1 MTTTTDTPVLSL
13 KDVGLRLGGRDV
25 LRDVSMNVQPGEFVG
40 IIGANGAG
48 KTSLLRVILGLLTPS
63 HGTVRILGQPPGRA
77 NRVIGY
83 APQRRQID
91 PDTPVRGRDLVALG
105 LDGDRWGVPLR
116 NHEAQRRIDDA
127 LDAVGARP
135 YADAPVGRLSGGEQ
149 QRLLLAQVLLGQ
161 PAVLLLDEPLASLD
175 LRNQAAVVDLVAH
188 LGRARNV
195 AVLFVS
201 HDVNPLLHVMDRVL
215 YLANGRAAVGPVDEV
230 VTTAV
235 LSRLYGSPVQVLR
248 VGDALIV
255 AAASGRPLDLGDC
268 RHV

>member
-1 MTTTTDTPVLSL
+1 MTADTPVVSL
-13 KDVGLRLGGRDV
+13 TEVGLRLGGREV
-25 LRDVSMNVQPGEFVG
+25 LRDVTMDVRPGEFVG

-48 KTSLLRVILGLLTPS
+48 KTSLLRVVLGLLAPS
-63 HGTVRILGQPPGRA
+63 WGTVRVLGRTPGHAHRA
-77 NRVIGY
+77 IGY

-116 NHEAQRRIDDA
+116 RRKAQVRIDEA
-127 LDAVGARP
+127 LEAVGATP

-149 QRLLLAQVLLGQ
+149 QRLLLAQALLGT

-175 LRNQAAVVDLVAH
+175 PRNQAAVVDLVAH
-188 LGRARNV
+188 LGRTRHV

-201 HDVNPLLHVMDRVL
+201 HDVNPLLHVLDRVL
-215 YLANGRAAVGPVDEV
+215 YLANGRAAIGLVDEV

-235 LSRLYGSPVQVLR
+235 LSRLYGFPVQVLR
-248 VGDALIV
+248 VGDGLIV
-255 AAASGRPLDLGDC
+255 AAASGRPLDLGEC

>member
-1 MTTTTDTPVLSL
+1 MTADTPVLSL
-13 KDVGLRLGGRDV
+13 TEVGLRLGGREV
-25 LRDVSMNVQPGEFVG
+25 LREVSMDVQPGEFVG

-48 KTSLLRVILGLLTPS
+48 KTSLLRVVLGLLVPS
-63 HGTVRILGQPPGRA
+63 CGTVRVLGRPPGRA
-77 NRVIGY
+77 NRAIGY
-83 APQRRQID
+83 APQRRHID

-116 NHEAQRRIDDA
+116 RHEAQERIEDA
-127 LDAVGARP
+127 LAAVGATP

-149 QRLLLAQVLLGQ
+149 QRLLLAQALLGN
-161 PAVLLLDEPLASLD
+161 PVVLLLDEPLASLD
-175 LRNQAAVVDLVAH
+175 PRNQAAVVDLVAH
-188 LGRARNV
+188 LGHAHNM

-215 YLANGRAAVGPVDEV
+215 YLANGRAAIGPVDEV

-235 LSRLYGSPVQVLR
+235 LSRLYGFPVQVLR
-248 VGDALIV
+248 VGNGLIV
-255 AAASGRPLDLGDC
+255 AAASGRPVDLGDC

>member
-1 MTTTTDTPVLSL
+1 MTADTPVVSL
-13 KDVGLRLGGRDV
+13 TEVGLRLGGREV
-25 LRDVSMNVQPGEFVG
+25 LRDVTMDVRPGEFVG

-48 KTSLLRVILGLLTPS
+48 KTSLLRVVLGLLEPS
-63 HGTVRILGQPPGRA
+63 WGTVRVLGRTPGHAHRA
-77 NRVIGY
+77 IGY

-116 NHEAQRRIDDA
+116 RRKAQVRIDEA
-127 LDAVGARP
+127 LEAVGATP

-149 QRLLLAQVLLGQ
+149 QRLLLAQALLGT

-175 LRNQAAVVDLVAH
+175 PRNQAAVVDLVAH
-188 LGRARNV
+188 LGRTRHV

-201 HDVNPLLHVMDRVL
+201 HDVNPLLHVLDRVL
-215 YLANGRAAVGPVDEV
+215 YLANGRAAIGLVDEV

-235 LSRLYGSPVQVLR
+235 LSRLYGFPVQVLR
-248 VGDALIV
+248 VGDGLIV
-255 AAASGRPLDLGDC
+255 AAASGRPLDLGEC